1 MKSRLFI
8 LNLITSIILVSFN
21 IAETVVVQKSQN
33 CIKKTKISN
42 RNYND
47 DVEEARDILRLQSRS
62 VGANKRWRGK
72 KVLYKIENMPE
83 CSDGLTVADV
93 SEIVDAA
100 AGEWNSVP
108 RANVLWVVQNN
119 TCHSSTEFY
128 IIKTFFKSYFT
139 ILFLWTYKLY

>member
-8 LNLITSIILVSFN
+8 LNLITSIILVSNN

-47 DVEEARDILRLQSRS
+47 DVEETRNILQLQSRS
-62 VGANKRWRGK
+62 VGAKRWRGK

-83 CSDGLTVADV
+83 CSDGLTVVDV
-93 SEIVDAA
+93 SKIVDAA
-100 AGEWNSVP
+100 AEEWNSVP
-108 RANVLWVVQNN
+108 RANVL
-119 TCHSSTEFY
+119 
-128 IIKTFFKSYFT
+128 
-139 ILFLWTYKLY
+139 